1 MTLDPS
7 ESHTNHRGHFQRTP
21 PKHSNDKRRLHRNM
35 RSAAKASTNSP
46 TTRSTWIQGD
56 MDQGTATITELAQA
70 WLDNPRRAHR
80 KNDSQPRNIQ
90 RALNKF
96 RPVLSIYN
104 PDDLRVDSVYPEF
117 IQWFEDFI
125 ESTEL
130 AKSTQD
136 TYFRQ
141 LWSAILPYA
150 GVEDRIIIDVKK
162 DIKRYRKKLKVPEH
176 PHRAITDEELVD
188 WLNLIEGWCV
198 GPESAPNIVAV
209 SSPGCSMAK
218 SQRTS
223 RVYLLALRA
232 YVWLALSQGGR
243 ADEIRRTRI
252 SEMQSDS
259 VTREIMKM
267 RTYTQPIKT
276 SLPQWVMAKVNP
288 YVQHCKTERPDAVFL
303 FSESEDRTGRGTISA
318 STLNKLVKGSMM
330 LAGLGPTTPGGYFR
344 IHDLRKVWA
353 RWINQNGGSIEEVCA
368 FLTHSSTEV
377 TFRNYFSDD
386 HKADLIK
393 TAHVGGLAT
402 LEALLEERDD
412 LNARISELSD
422 QLERVG
428 FWSDGQGGGI
438 YPSCWSED
446 DDPLVHELNSS
457 GNEAIGSP
465 SRIRTRVVGSRTPHD
480 GPLH

>member
-1 MTLDPS
+1 VARKIYREEELN
-7 ESHTNHRGHFQRTP
+7 EEWKEAREKAIERGMALG
-21 PKHSNDKRRLHRNM
+21 HSKG
-35 RSAAKASTNSP
+35 P
-46 TTRSTWIQGD
+46 TTRSEWIQGD
-56 MDQGTATITELAQA
+56 MDQGTATIAELAQT

-80 KNDSQPRNIQ
+80 KNDSQPQNTQ

-96 RPVLSIYN
+96 RPVLSRYN
-104 PDDLRVDSVYPEF
+104 PDDLRVDSVYPDF
-117 IQWFEDFI
+117 IRWFEDFL

-130 AKSTQD
+130 AKSTLD
-136 TYFRQ
+136 TYFCQ

-150 GVEDRIIIDVKK
+150 GVEGRIVIDVKK
-162 DIKRYRKKLKVPEH
+162 DIKRYRKKLKIPEH

-188 WLNLIEGWCV
+188 WLNLIQGWCV

-223 RVYLLALRA
+223 RVHLLALRA

-276 SLPQWVMAKVNP
+276 SLPQWVMAKVDP

-377 TFRNYFSDD
+377 TFRAYYSDD
-386 HKADLIK
+386 LKDELRK
-393 TAHVGGLAT
+393 TAHEGGLAT

-465 SRIRTRVVGSRTPHD
+465 SRIRTRVMGSRTPHD

>member
-1 MTLDPS
+1 M
-7 ESHTNHRGHFQRTP
+7 
-21 PKHSNDKRRLHRNM
+21 RN
-35 RSAAKASTNSP
+35 AAKAYTNSP
-46 TTRSTWIQGD
+46 TTRSEWIQGD
-56 MDQGTATITELAQA
+56 MDQGTDTIAEWAQA

-80 KNDSQPRNIQ
+80 KNDSQPQNIQ

-96 RPVLSIYN
+96 RPVLSRYT
-104 PDDLRVDSVYPEF
+104 PDDLRVDSVYPDF
-117 IQWFEDFI
+117 IRWFEDFL

-150 GVEDRIIIDVKK
+150 EVEERIIIDVKK
-162 DIKRYRKKLKVPEH
+162 DIKRYRKKLKIPEH
-176 PHRAITDEELVD
+176 PHRAITDEELVN
-188 WLNLIEGWCV
+188 WLKLIDEWCIE
-198 GPESAPNIVAV
+198 PDSAPNIVAV

-218 SQRTS
+218 SERTS
-223 RVYLLALRA
+223 RVHLLALRA

-276 SLPQWVMAKVNP
+276 SLPQWVMAKVDP

-368 FLTHSSTEV
+368 FLTHSSPEV
-377 TFRNYFSDD
+377 TYRTYFSDD
-386 HKADLIK
+386 HKTELRKSAQERGFARLQ
-393 TAHVGGLAT
+393 
-402 LEALLEERDD
+402 ALLDSRDD
-412 LNARISELSD
+412 LDARICELSD

-428 FWSDGQGGGI
+428 FRSDGQGGGI
-438 YPSCWSED
+438 YPSCWIED

-457 GNEAIGSP
+457 ENEAIGSP

>member
-1 MTLDPS
+1 
-7 ESHTNHRGHFQRTP
+7 
-21 PKHSNDKRRLHRNM
+21 M
-35 RSAAKASTNSP
+35 RSAAKAYTNSP

-150 GVEDRIIIDVKK
+150 EVEERIIIDVKK
-162 DIKRYRKKLKVPEH
+162 DIKRYRKKLKVPEQ
-176 PHRAITDEELVD
+176 PHRGITDEELVN
-188 WLNLIEGWCV
+188 WLNLIDEWFIE
-198 GPESAPNIVAV
+198 PDSAPNIVAV

-276 SLPQWVMAKVNP
+276 SLPQWVMAKVEP

-386 HKADLIK
+386 HKTERRKSAQERGFARLQ
-393 TAHVGGLAT
+393 
-402 LEALLEERDD
+402 ALLDSRDD
-412 LNARISELSD
+412 LDARICELSD

-428 FWSDGQGGGI
+428 CWSDGQGGGI

-446 DDPLVHELNSS
+446 NDPLVHELNSS

-465 SRIRTRVVGSRTPHD
+465 SRIRTRVTRSRVSYD